1 MTFKNAL
8 TMLLKCLKNVFKMI
22 LKMQCTFQLFHT
34 FFQASQDQNHCVAAT
49 ALLAAGG
56 HRLDPELVTR
66 MIPRFHQYC
75 LVNHGTGIDGFLLL
89 LLFNVLSLIQ

>member
-89 LLFNVLSLIQ
+89 LFNVLSLIQ